1 MRPAD
6 AFGRVA
12 TDTLILVHPAAGIQ
26 ARLTL
31 GPKTTTN
38 DFRQFA
44 VSVVATA
51 GAMIEPE
58 PEPFRSAW
66 GRGLAV
72 PVRSQADFP
81 EGVQSWCSPTSVTMV
96 LGWWANRWGIPSQP
110 MPVPTVPEIA
120 RAVFDPGWPG
130 TGNWAFNVAVLGQTP
145 GLRSAVVRMAGLAD
159 LERWLASG
167 RPVVTSVSYALLK
180 GGPKPEAGDGHLVVV
195 RGFTAMGEVLI
206 NDPGVRASRVPQT
219 ISRMAFRA
227 AWAHSRNTAYVVW
240 PIRAELPEGGEG
252 RW

>member
-6 AFGRVA
+6 TFGRVA
-12 TDTLILVHPAAGIQ
+12 TDTLILVRPATGIQ

-38 DFRQFA
+38 DLRQFA

-51 GAMIEPE
+51 GATIETE

-66 GRGLAV
+66 GRDLAV

-120 RAVFDPGWPG
+120 RAVYDPGWPG

-180 GGPKPEAGDGHLVVV
+180 GGPNPEAGDGHLVVV
-195 RGFTAMGEVLI
+195 RGFTATGEVLV
-206 NDPGVRASRVPQT
+206 NDPGVRASRVQQT